1 MDSLIFCFDTWAC
14 FRRSNNEVHQRTERD
29 DLLKAYKF
37 RIYPSKQQGKQLSHH
52 LWIEKE
58 LWNEMLEF
66 TKKTYSDFG
75 KFPTKETLRSFCK
88 NNVLYSQ
95 VAQELVERLS
105 KSIWR
110 MVALR
115 KKGKECGF
123 PRFKSF
129 DRVKSLNYPQ
139 SGFWLEK
146 KLKVT
151 PFGEISI
158 KQHRLIK
165 GTIKTLSLKREP
177 SGKWFAVFC
186 VEETSPVKATNS
198 GAQVGIDLGLK
209 TLATLSDG
217 TIIKNPRHLKKHEEK
232 LAKLQRVLSMAK
244 RGSKNRRKVKRKVAI
259 EYEKVANTRA
269 DFLHKTTTSLVNS
282 YSLIAMETLASQEM
296 AEQNFGKSINDA
308 GWGMFANM
316 LRYKAE
322 SAGCQVVF
330 VNPKNTT
337 QECSRCHEIVKK
349 DLTVRIHDCPS
360 CNLVMDRDLNAAHNI
375 LIRATA
381 GHAGSNAC
389 GDETTVSSVKQEAHI
404 L

>member
-1 MDSLIFCFDTWAC
+1 MA
-14 FRRSNNEVHQRTERD
+14 
-29 DLLKAYKF
+29 
-37 RIYPSKQQGKQLSHH
+37 HH

-58 LWNEMLEF
+58 LWNEMLAF

-88 NNVLYSQ
+88 NNELYSQ
-95 VAQELVERLS
+95 VGQELVERLS

-115 KKGKECGF
+115 KKGKDCGF

-151 PFGEISI
+151 PFGEINI

-165 GTIKTLSLKREP
+165 GIIKTLSLKREP
-177 SGKWFAVFC
+177 SGKWFAIFC
-186 VEETSPVKATNS
+186 VEETPIVKATNGGS
-198 GAQVGIDLGLK
+198 RVGIDLGLQ
-209 TLATLSDG
+209 TLATLSDE

-232 LAKLQRVLSMAK
+232 LAKLQRLLSMAK
-244 RGSKNRRKVKRKVAI
+244 RGSKNRRKAKRKVALA
-259 EYEKVANTRA
+259 YEKVANTRA
-269 DFLHKTTTSLVNS
+269 DFLHKTTASLVNS
-282 YSLIAMETLASQEM
+282 YSLIAMEKLASQEM

-322 SAGCQVVF
+322 SAGCEVVF
-330 VNPKNTT
+330 VNSKNTT

-349 DLTVRIHDCPS
+349 DLTVRVHDCPF

-381 GHAGSNAC
+381 GHAGSNAS
-389 GDETTVSSVKQEAHI
+389 GDETMVSSVKEEAHI

>member
-1 MDSLIFCFDTWAC
+1 M
-14 FRRSNNEVHQRTERD
+14 
-29 DLLKAYKF
+29 
-37 RIYPSKQQGKQLSHH
+37 
-52 LWIEKE
+52 
-58 LWNEMLEF
+58 
-66 TKKTYSDFG
+66 
-75 KFPTKETLRSFCK
+75 
-88 NNVLYSQ
+88 
-95 VAQELVERLS
+95 
-105 KSIWR
+105 
-110 MVALR
+110 
-115 KKGKECGF
+115 
-123 PRFKSF
+123 
-129 DRVKSLNYPQ
+129 
-139 SGFWLEK
+139 
-146 KLKVT
+146 
-151 PFGEISI
+151 
-158 KQHRLIK
+158 
-165 GTIKTLSLKREP
+165 
-177 SGKWFAVFC
+177 
-186 VEETSPVKATNS
+186 EETSPVKATNS

-337 QECSRCHEIVKK
+337 QECSRCHKIVKK
-349 DLTVRIHDCPS
+349 DLTVRVHDCPS

>member
-1 MDSLIFCFDTWAC
+1 M
-14 FRRSNNEVHQRTERD
+14 
-29 DLLKAYKF
+29 KAYKF

-165 GTIKTLSLKREP
+165 GAIKTLSLKREP

>member
-1 MDSLIFCFDTWAC
+1 M
-14 FRRSNNEVHQRTERD
+14 
-29 DLLKAYKF
+29 KAYKF

-52 LWIEKE
+52 LWVEKE
-58 LWNEMLEF
+58 LWNEMLDF

-88 NNVLYSQ
+88 NNELYSQ
-95 VAQELVERLS
+95 VGQELVERLS

-129 DRVKSLNYPQ
+129 DRMKSLNYPQ

-151 PFGEISI
+151 PFGEINI

-165 GTIKTLSLKREP
+165 GIIKTLSLKREP

-186 VEETSPVKATNS
+186 VEETSPVKATN
-198 GAQVGIDLGLK
+198 GGTQVGIDLGLK

-217 TIIKNPRHLKKHEEK
+217 TIIKNPRHLEKHEEK
-232 LAKLQRVLSMAK
+232 LAMLQRSLSMAK
-244 RGSKNRRKVKRKVAI
+244 RGSKNRRKIKRKVAI

-269 DFLHKTTTSLVNS
+269 DFLHKTTTSLANS

-349 DLTVRIHDCPS
+349 DLTVRAHDCPF

>member
-1 MDSLIFCFDTWAC
+1 M
-14 FRRSNNEVHQRTERD
+14 
-29 DLLKAYKF
+29 KAYKF

-58 LWNEMLEF
+58 LWNEMLAF

-88 NNVLYSQ
+88 NNELYSQ
-95 VAQELVERLS
+95 VGQELVERLS

-115 KKGKECGF
+115 KKGKDCGF

-129 DRVKSLNYPQ
+129 DRIKSLNYPQ

-151 PFGEISI
+151 PFGEINI

-165 GTIKTLSLKREP
+165 GKIKTLSLKREP

-186 VEETSPVKATNS
+186 VEETPTVKATNG
-198 GAQVGIDLGLK
+198 GARVGIDLGLK

-232 LAKLQRVLSMAK
+232 LAKLQRSLSMAK
-244 RGSKNRRKVKRKVAI
+244 RGSKNRRKIKRKVAI
-259 EYEKVANTRA
+259 AYEKVANTRA
-269 DFLHKTTTSLVNS
+269 DFLHKATTSLINS
-282 YSLIAMETLASQEM
+282 YSLIAMEKLASQEM

-349 DLTVRIHDCPS
+349 DITIRVHDCPF
-360 CNLVMDRDLNAAHNI
+360 CNLNMDRDLNAAHNI

-389 GDETTVSSVKQEAHI
+389 GDETMVSSLKQEARA

>member
-1 MDSLIFCFDTWAC
+1 M
-14 FRRSNNEVHQRTERD
+14 
-29 DLLKAYKF
+29 KAYKF
-37 RIYPSKQQGKQLSHH
+37 RLYPSKQQEKQLKHH

-58 LWNEMLEF
+58 LWNEMLAF
-66 TKKTYSDFG
+66 TKKFHSDFD

-88 NNVLYSQ
+88 NNILYSQ
-95 VAQELVERLS
+95 VGQELVERLN

-115 KKGKECGF
+115 KKGKGCGF

-129 DRVKSLNYPQ
+129 DGIKSLNYPQ

-151 PFGEISI
+151 PFGEINI

-186 VEETSPVKATNS
+186 AEETPTIKITNG
-198 GAQVGIDLGLK
+198 GARVGIDLGLK

-217 TIIKNPRHLKKHEEK
+217 TVIKNPKHLKKHEEK
-232 LAKLQRVLSMAK
+232 LAKLQRLFSMSK

-259 EYEKVANTRA
+259 AYEKVANTRV
-269 DFLHKTTTSLVNS
+269 DFIHKATTSLVNS
-282 YSLIAMETLASQEM
+282 YSLIAMESLASQEM

-322 SAGCQVVF
+322 SAGCEVVF

-337 QECSRCHEIVKK
+337 QECSNCYEIVKK
-349 DLTVRIHDCPS
+349 DLTERMHVCPF

-375 LIRATA
+375 LKRATA

-389 GDETTVSSVKQEAHI
+389 GDEPVGSSLKQEAHI